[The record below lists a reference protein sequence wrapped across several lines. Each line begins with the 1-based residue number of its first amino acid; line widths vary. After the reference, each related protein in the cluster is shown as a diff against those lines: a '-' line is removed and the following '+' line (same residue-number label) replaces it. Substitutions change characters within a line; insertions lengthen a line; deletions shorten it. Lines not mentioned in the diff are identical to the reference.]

1 MCVVTCSVVTSRSPT
16 LTVCSGS
23 FHVPVRA
30 MIDKLVVELATPEP
44 TGVDL
49 GFCTTHQT
57 SAMTFVMHNTGEV
70 DAPYRWENAAPFVLE
85 PASGVIPAKRAQV
98 VTVSLFPL
106 DASVF
111 VSQVRT
117 NVTHFRK
124 PLGPTTF
131 PVPAS

>member
-1 MCVVTCSVVTSRSPT
+1 
-16 LTVCSGS
+16 
-23 FHVPVRA
+23 

-70 DAPYRWENAAPFVLE
+70 DAPYRWEDAAPFVLE
-85 PASGVIPAKRAQV
+85 PASGVIPAKRSQV

-117 NVTHFRK
+117 NATH
-124 PLGPTTF
+124 LGPPYRPHVGPPRATCQ
-131 PVPAS
+131 PLEGLY